1 MIRGKGMKEKFK
13 RLMPFFL
20 VLLIVFSLYQRN
32 IVLKFRQQVHLSVQ
46 SNLTEFVKEVRN
58 VPHDEAKYAILY
70 ANITTSEQ
78 LYKTYSLS
86 GAKSLKERN
95 TLLLGLMTE
104 LKYLLRNKRES
115 IVNTFTSDSEATMLL
130 VNISTNLYDNNSIM
144 NLIKILES
152 KHY

>member
-1 MIRGKGMKEKFK
+1 MKEKFK
-13 RLMPFFL
+13 RLMPYLL
-20 VLLIVFSLYQRN
+20 VLLVVFSLYQRY

-58 VPHDEAKYAILY
+58 APHDEATYASLY
-70 ANITTSEQ
+70 ANITTAEQ

-86 GAKSLKERN
+86 GAKSLKERD

-104 LKYLLRNKRES
+104 LKYLLRNKREA
-115 IVNTFTSDSEATMLL
+115 IVNTFTSDGEATMLL
-130 VNISTNLYDNNSIM
+130 VSISTNLYDKNSIM
-144 NLIKILES
+144 KLIQILEA